1 MKKRKKDTGLSL
13 QASISEKEKNGNIW
27 ISCDRSGLLYDPW
40 CFRLDEDGSWNHK
53 RCV

>member
-13 QASISEKEKNGNIW
+13 QASISGKENGNIR
-27 ISCDRSGLLYDPW
+27 ISCDCSGLLYDPW
-40 CFRLDEDGSWNHK
+40 CFRMDEDGSWNHK